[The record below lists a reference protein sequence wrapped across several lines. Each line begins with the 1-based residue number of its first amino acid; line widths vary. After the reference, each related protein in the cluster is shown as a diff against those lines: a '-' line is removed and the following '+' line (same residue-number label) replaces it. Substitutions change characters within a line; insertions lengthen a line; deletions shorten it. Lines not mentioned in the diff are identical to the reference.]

1 MNEPAVQPESPIER
15 AKGGDHDAFRQL
27 VEEHQHDVYAL
38 ALRLTRDPHLAHD
51 IAQEA
56 FIRAWRAL
64 PKFRGDSAFSTWM
77 HRITVNTAW
86 TQRRRA
92 ARHDTR
98 PLDDTLL
105 ETGLPDTGTSP
116 ETAGEMIDVR
126 AALRRAIA
134 ALTPGQRTVLVLRD
148 VYGWS
153 TDEVSGE
160 LRISRTTAKVRL
172 HRARKR
178 VRELMTE
185 GGA

>member
-64 PKFRGDSAFSTWM
+64 PKFRGDSAFGTWM

-86 TQRRRA
+86 TQRKRA
-92 ARHDTR
+92 ARHQGS
-98 PLDDTLL
+98 PLEDRYED
-105 ETGLPDTGTSP
+105 GGPGP
-116 ETAGEMIDVR
+116 ETAG
-126 AALRRAIA
+126 ASSATAN
-134 ALTPGQRTVLVLRD
+134 
-148 VYGWS
+148 S
-153 TDEVSGE
+153 TSEVSAKSGRE
-160 LRISRTTAKVRL
+160 GSLSGSRKGMWRQ
-172 HRARKR
+172 
-178 VRELMTE
+178 
-185 GGA
+185 